1 MMWTKKTR
9 GMNMDIALTLSV
21 FLGVLIF
28 LFIIGVSIPWAIG
41 ITSAIVLIM
50 QNGITNIPYHTMV
63 QKMTAGVNNFTLLAI
78 PFFLLAGKLM
88 NTGSITRK
96 IFRFCN
102 ALVGWIPGG
111 LGHAN
116 VLASIV
122 FAGMSGSAVA
132 DASGLGTIEIEAM
145 NNEGYDVEFS
155 AAITAASSNI
165 GPIIPPSIP
174 LVVFGVA
181 GGVSI
186 TKLLVSGIIP
196 GLLMGIALMVMV
208 YYYAIKRNY
217 PRRKFPD
224 LKEFFKLFKDAFF
237 PLLTP
242 IILIGGILSGIF
254 TATEAAAVASLYA
267 FILTYFVYKE
277 MDMKQFLEICR
288 EVVKETSSILII
300 VAASSLYGYLL
311 IKTRIPNQLM
321 ELIFEF
327 TQNKYVVLMLLNLFL
342 LVVGCFMETNSAIMI
357 LAPIILPMTTALGID
372 PVHIGLVMVL
382 NLCIGLLTP
391 PIGMCLYATARVAK
405 ISVDTMIKAI
415 IPFYIPLS
423 IVLLL
428 ITFIPQLVTWLPSL
442 IR

>member
-1 MMWTKKTR
+1 
-9 GMNMDIALTLSV
+9 MDIGIMLAV

-41 ITSAIVLIM
+41 ITSVVVLIIE
-50 QNGITNIPYHTMV
+50 NGITGIPYHTMV

-96 IFRFCN
+96 IFKFCN
-102 ALVGWIPGG
+102 ALVGWVPGG

-116 VLASIV
+116 VVASIV

-145 NNEGYDVEFS
+145 KNEGFDVEFS
-155 AAITAASSNI
+155 AAITAASSTI

-186 TKLLVSGIIP
+186 TKLLVAGIIP
-196 GLLMGIALMVMV
+196 GLLMGITLMIMV
-208 YYYAIKRNY
+208 YYYAIKRSY
-217 PRRKFPD
+217 PKTVFPSF
-224 LKEFFKLFKDAFF
+224 KEFIKLFIDSFW

-254 TATEAAAVASLYA
+254 TATEASAVASLYA
-267 FILTYFVYKE
+267 FILTYFIYKE
-277 MDMKQFLEICR
+277 MDLNQFFDVCK
-288 EVVKETSSILII
+288 EVVRETSSIMII

-311 IKTRIPNQLM
+311 IKTKIPNELM
-321 ELIFEF
+321 SAMFEF
-327 TQNKYVVLMLLNLFL
+327 TQNKYVFLMLLNLFL
-342 LVVGCFMETNSAIMI
+342 LIVGCFMETNSAIMI
-357 LAPIILPMTTALGID
+357 LTPIILPMSTALGID
-372 PVHIGLVMVL
+372 PIHMGLVMVL

-405 ISVDTMIKAI
+405 IKVETIIKAMA
-415 IPFYIPLS
+415 PFYLPLG
-423 IVLLL
+423 ITLLL
-428 ITFIPQLVTWLPSL
+428 ITFIPHLVTWLPNL